1 MKPRITLF
9 QAGLRLIYEWLFSVL
24 CSYFIIIIFMG
35 KKPDGFIEF
44 ALLIIYLASYWI
56 RKRAGY
62 NIWIFAVHAVLL
74 VSVILL
80 PFSASTKW
88 VLSGIIIYQFS
99 EALVYEK
106 RGNFV
111 NFSDVPWPTF
121 FVSVVIYAYGYATKS
136 SLLTSGAYI
145 IPIILI
151 VLYLLIIYIDG
162 LDIYLESTK
171 NVSGLP
177 VKKIVFVN
185 SSIVIAIIILLL
197 AGILLGRALGL
208 SSALYKGLKAVVF
221 LLSYV
226 IFAIRLMFIFLLRP
240 LTKTTSEK
248 MQYEQNKF
256 GDFLSDHADDTVG
269 ILDMIYKTAAIL
281 LVIYIL
287 YKLAGFIIKLLM
299 KKRTVYGDK
308 VEEAVVSK
316 RRIDV
321 TRIKKEK
328 KNIFSSEYKFRKLYR
343 ERVLRYKYD
352 IRLDACK
359 TGRDIRDELYKNE
372 LDDITKITAA
382 YEEVRYGDKKVTKE
396 MMKLFDRFT
405 E

>member
-1 MKPRITLF
+1 M
-9 QAGLRLIYEWLFSVL
+9 
-24 CSYFIIIIFMG
+24 
-35 KKPDGFIEF
+35 
-44 ALLIIYLASYWI
+44 
-56 RKRAGY
+56 
-62 NIWIFAVHAVLL
+62 
-74 VSVILL
+74 
-80 PFSASTKW
+80 
-88 VLSGIIIYQFS
+88 
-99 EALVYEK
+99 
-106 RGNFV
+106 
-111 NFSDVPWPTF
+111 
-121 FVSVVIYAYGYATKS
+121 SVVIYAYGYATKS

-197 AGILLGRALGL
+197 AGMLLGHALGL

-226 IFAIRLMFIFLLRP
+226 IFAIRLVFIFLLRP

-308 VEEAVVSK
+308 VEKK
-316 RRIDV
+316 R
-321 TRIKKEK
+321 KEK
-328 KNIFSSEYKFRKLYR
+328 YFFFG
-343 ERVLRYKYD
+343 V
-352 IRLDACK
+352 
-359 TGRDIRDELYKNE
+359 
-372 LDDITKITAA
+372 
-382 YEEVRYGDKKVTKE
+382 
-396 MMKLFDRFT
+396 
-405 E
+405 